1 MKIAVA
7 GYGNLG
13 KAAAQAVLN
22 SEADELVGVF
32 SRRSAETLGAG
43 ENIRVFPFEL
53 IPLFEEEIDV
63 VLNCTGSA
71 HDLPETT
78 PFIASY
84 FNVVDSF
91 DTHAKIPEHFQSVN
105 KAAVMSGKTAVISV
119 GWDPGLFSL
128 ARIYMES
135 VMPSCR
141 TYTFWGRGVSQGHT
155 DAVRSIDGVL
165 FAREYTIPA
174 EEAKESLRKGML
186 LNLPQEKLHRR
197 VCYVVAKDGADR
209 EKIREEIINMP
220 EYFKGY
226 ETEVNF
232 ISLDDFLLEHKSMAH
247 AGNVIALRKGAAG
260 TDRLEFL
267 LSSPSNPQITAGIL
281 LAYGKACVRMNR
293 KNECGCKTVFDVRPA
308 DLFCGA
314 KGKETELL

>member
-1 MKIAVA
+1 
-7 GYGNLG
+7 
-13 KAAAQAVLN
+13 
-22 SEADELVGVF
+22 
-32 SRRSAETLGAG
+32 
-43 ENIRVFPFEL
+43 
-53 IPLFEEEIDV
+53 
-63 VLNCTGSA
+63 
-71 HDLPETT
+71 
-78 PFIASY
+78 
-84 FNVVDSF
+84 
-91 DTHAKIPEHFQSVN
+91 
-105 KAAVMSGKTAVISV
+105 
-119 GWDPGLFSL
+119 
-128 ARIYMES
+128 
-135 VMPSCR
+135 
-141 TYTFWGRGVSQGHT
+141 
-155 DAVRSIDGVL
+155 
-165 FAREYTIPA
+165 
-174 EEAKESLRKGML
+174 ML

-247 AGNVIALRKGAAG
+247 AGNVIALRKGDAG